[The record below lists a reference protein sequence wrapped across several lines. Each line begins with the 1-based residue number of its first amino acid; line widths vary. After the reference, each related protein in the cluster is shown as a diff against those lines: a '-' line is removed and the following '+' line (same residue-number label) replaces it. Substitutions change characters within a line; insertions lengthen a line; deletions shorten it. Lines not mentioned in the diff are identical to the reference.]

1 MSDDIIKGLLPALGI
16 AAFERRGDGS
26 FESIAPRPE
35 WFGRLLADQ
44 TFPFLGHVLDEA
56 KAFWESGVPGRKQ
69 WGPVAEAGESGEE
82 FHYYVTAVTTT
93 GAQFLI
99 FVLDSASDDL
109 RGVMQ
114 QVRADRLA
122 AEQQAGVIARERNA
136 NLKTLRRAADQF
148 RTALSRLSK
157 STNTDTQLV
166 LLTESGSDLLM
177 AIDDIVQSSRPRA
190 KAP

>member
-16 AAFERRGDGS
+16 AAFERRSDGS

-35 WFGRLLADQ
+35 WFGRLIADP

-56 KAFWESGVPGRKQ
+56 KSFWKSGLAGRRQ
-69 WGPVAEAGESGEE
+69 WGPVAEVGESGDE
-82 FHYYVTAVTTT
+82 FHYYVAAVTTDD
-93 GAQFLI
+93 AQFLI

-114 QVRADRLA
+114 QVRADKLA
-122 AEQQAGVIARERNA
+122 AEQRAGVMARERNA
-136 NLKTLRRAADQF
+136 QLKTLRRAADQF
-148 RTALSRLSK
+148 RAALSRLSK
-157 STNTDTQLV
+157 SSNPDTQLV

-177 AIDDIVQSSRPRA
+177 AIDDIVQATRPKA